1 MYACLHSHLLTSS
14 PLPHLHFIS
23 TSPPLPSSSPPP
35 RLRGIMSIT
44 DATKLCIQAVGEK
57 LFESFLKEQPD
68 RELKSQIK
76 ALHKSIYS
84 RSIFPLTNPPSPQ
97 HSITLLTYP
106 LPISPLLFLL
116 SSPLLSPHL
125 PYLSSQLLSPSP
137 SPSPSPFT
145 PLTPPLP
152 SLRCI
157 PRSCQETAQGVGPQP
172 AAAATE
178 ARQIIGSG
186 SGSESGS
193 GSDSGSGSG
202 DGRQSARAVPQV
214 ESRARETC
222 VRRRVDSV
230 RAVCE

>member
-1 MYACLHSHLLTSS
+1 
-14 PLPHLHFIS
+14 
-23 TSPPLPSSSPPP
+23 
-35 RLRGIMSIT
+35 MSIT